1 MSRPAAH
8 PATPATA
15 ARLFRLP
22 VALLPPPSA
31 WTVGAGAIASLVA
44 VPILAVVASLATP
57 ARDVWS
63 HLLRTQLVELTIN
76 TVLLLIGVG
85 LGVLVL
91 GTALAWLVVH
101 YHFPGRAVF
110 EWALVLPLA
119 MPAYVIGF
127 VFLSHFDFAGPI
139 QTALREIF
147 GPGVRL
153 PNPRS
158 GLGVTFVMTLVFYP
172 YVYTLART
180 AFLEQAPGTLET
192 ARALGRSRFG
202 AFVKVTLPM
211 ARPSLVAGGAL
222 ALMEALADFGTV
234 ATFGYRTYTEAIYR
248 VWHGM
253 FDRIAATQLAT
264 ILLGFAFLLLLLE
277 RGLRGRARY
286 TQIRNHGQPFEPF
299 RLTGLRAVAATGACA
314 TVVLAAFVIPVG
326 QLLVWAAQTLARK
339 GLAAEFGLQLKNS
352 LWLAAVTATLA
363 CAMAVVLAYAMR
375 LHPTWSVT
383 LSARFAAMGYALPG
397 AVIAVGV
404 LLPMARL
411 DHVLADMLRQIFGV
425 DAGLVL
431 TGSAVGLVFAYLV
444 RFLAVSLQTVEA
456 SLGKVPRNLDEAA
469 RSLGV
474 GTGRTLR
481 QVHLPLTRR
490 GLLAALALVFVDVM
504 KEMPAT
510 LLLRPFGLNTLAVGV
525 WQYTAESLWEE
536 AAVPALAIV
545 VAGLLPVVFAM
556 RWIARDGKGL
566 SLSAGDLR

>member
-1 MSRPAAH
+1 MTR

-22 VALLPPPSA
+22 VAFLRPPSA
-31 WTVGAGAIASLVA
+31 WTVGAGAIAGLVA
-44 VPILAVVASLATP
+44 LPILAVLSSLAAP
-57 ARDVWS
+57 ALDVWG
-63 HLLRTQLVELTIN
+63 HLLRTQLIELTIN
-76 TVLLLIGVG
+76 TVLLLAGVG
-85 LGVLVL
+85 AGVLVL
-91 GTALAWLVVH
+91 GTFLAWLVVH
-101 YHFPGRAVF
+101 YRFPGRAIF
-110 EWALVLPLA
+110 EWALMLPLA

-127 VFLSHFDFAGPI
+127 VFLGHFDFAGPI

-158 GLGVTFVMTLVFYP
+158 GWGVAFVMTWVFYP

-180 AFLEQAPGTLET
+180 AFLEHAPGTLET
-192 ARALGRSRFG
+192 ARALGRSRFR
-202 AFVKVTLPM
+202 AFVEVTLPM
-211 ARPSLVAGGAL
+211 ARPSLVAGASL

-248 VWHGM
+248 IWHGM
-253 FDRIAATQLAT
+253 FDRLAATQLAVV
-264 ILLGFAFLLLLLE
+264 LLGFAFLVILVE

-286 TQIRNHGQPFEPF
+286 TQVRNHGRPFEPI
-299 RLTGLRAVAATGACA
+299 RLRGVQAAAATGACA

-326 QLLVWAAQTLARK
+326 QLLVWAAQALSRS
-339 GLAAEFGLQLKNS
+339 GLPLEFGLQLRNS
-352 LWLAAVTATLA
+352 LWLAAVSATLA
-363 CAMAVVLAYAMR
+363 GVLAIVLAYAVR
-375 LHPTWSVT
+375 LHPTRGVT
-383 LSARFAAMGYALPG
+383 LAARFAAMGYAVPG

-404 LLPMARL
+404 LLPLAWL
-411 DHVLADMLRQIFGV
+411 DHVLADTLRETFGIN
-425 DAGLVL
+425 AGLLL

-444 RFLAVSLQTVEA
+444 RFLAVSFQTVEA

-481 QVHLPLTRR
+481 RVHLPLIRR
-490 GLLAALALVFVDVM
+490 GLLAALALVVVEVM

-510 LLLRPFGLNTLAVGV
+510 ILLRPFGLNTLAVGV

-556 RWIARDGKGL
+556 RWIARD
-566 SLSAGDLR
+566 LRKPG